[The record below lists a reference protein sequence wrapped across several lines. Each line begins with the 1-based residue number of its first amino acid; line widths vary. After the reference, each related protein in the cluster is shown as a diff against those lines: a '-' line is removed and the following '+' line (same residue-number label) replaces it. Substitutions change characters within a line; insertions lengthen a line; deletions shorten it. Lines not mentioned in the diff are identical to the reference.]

1 MIRTLLAEA
10 EKARF
15 WKRLTERR
23 AANMMDGLLSVGRR
37 RREGEGEKIPVR
49 GKEIG
54 RGVSTTPGQVP
65 SSRSRLVTGTSLVLH
80 RYLGTSM
87 DELFCFQLNLFRWEW
102 NGLTGIWACV
112 VQLCLLAVEVFFLK
126 TRGWIY
132 VYCSHRPSM
141 YMGTCLD
148 TRVDMHAYSSQVHT
162 HLYSIQSQ
170 PLPGITSI
178 YTSL

>member
-112 VQLCLLAVEVFFLK
+112 VQLCLLAVEVF
-126 TRGWIY
+126 
-132 VYCSHRPSM
+132 SSRPGVG
-141 YMGTCLD
+141 YM
-148 TRVDMHAYSSQVHT
+148 
-162 HLYSIQSQ
+162 SIV
-170 PLPGITSI
+170 PIVRACTWVLA
-178 YTSL
+178 